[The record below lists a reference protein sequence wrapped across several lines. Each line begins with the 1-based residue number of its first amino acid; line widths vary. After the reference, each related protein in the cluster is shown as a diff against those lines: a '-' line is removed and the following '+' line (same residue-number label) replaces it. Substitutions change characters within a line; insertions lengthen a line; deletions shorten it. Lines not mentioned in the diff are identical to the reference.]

1 VVEIL
6 GQRVCVGL
14 IHWRQA
20 DLVARCQATPGRV
33 LVRKRGFSC
42 GYRDLGRALEV
53 TRFAPRGAC
62 SVIGSEFVGEVVA
75 MAPDVTALEIGDR
88 VIGDYHFPDRSAPHG
103 GGVPSSHAS
112 MELALFPED
121 TLMKIPAAMADEVAA
136 GFTIGAQTSYSIV
149 RRLGLDAGQRALLT
163 AGGSNT
169 SLFVLAALRRQGV
182 EVFVT
187 TRGGARRVARLKEL
201 GAAGVF
207 EVEPGRAPFFDH
219 PGIRSAAGADGFD
232 AVVDPFFDLHLGRAV
247 TVLAFGGRYV
257 TCGLLDQVPLVTGPR
272 VDRRPEDLE
281 AVMHA
286 AIAKNLALIGNCLGT
301 TEDLRRAVD
310 DHCAGHLPVVI
321 DSVFRG
327 REVGP
332 WLRRTFCDPERLG
345 RTPFL
350 FE

>member
-1 VVEIL
+1 
-6 GQRVCVGL
+6 
-14 IHWRQA
+14 
-20 DLVARCQATPGRV
+20 
-33 LVRKRGFSC
+33 
-42 GYRDLGRALEV
+42 
-53 TRFAPRGAC
+53 
-62 SVIGSEFVGEVVA
+62 
-75 MAPDVTALEIGDR
+75 MAPDVTDLEIGDR

-103 GGVPSSHAS
+103 GGVPSSHTS
-112 MELALFPED
+112 MELQLFRED
-121 TLMKIPAAMADEVAA
+121 TLMKIPEAMVDEVAA
-136 GFTIGAQTSYSIV
+136 GFTIGAQTSYAMV
-149 RRLGLDAGQRALLT
+149 RRLGLRAGQRALLT

-201 GAAGVF
+201 GAADVF

-219 PGIRSAAGADGFD
+219 PGIQSAASADGFD

-257 TCGLLDQVPLVTGPR
+257 TCGLLDQVPLVTGQ
-272 VDRRPEDLE
+272 PEDLE

-286 AIAKNLALIGNCLGT
+286 AIAKNLVLIGNCLGT

-310 DHCAGHLPVVI
+310 DHCAGRLPVVI

-332 WLRRTFCDPERLG
+332 WLRRTFSDPERLG
-345 RTPFL
+345 KTPFL